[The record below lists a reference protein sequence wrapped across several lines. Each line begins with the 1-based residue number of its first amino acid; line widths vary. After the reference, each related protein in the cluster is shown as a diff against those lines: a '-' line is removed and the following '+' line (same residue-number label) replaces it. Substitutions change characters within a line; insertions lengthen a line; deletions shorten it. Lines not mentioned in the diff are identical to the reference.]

1 MNFPEDTKVGDM
13 FWLNDEPVRV
23 TAWNYLYGPPHSYY
37 FDLDFVDIT
46 REGRPSAGMILIPMG
61 FDFYGAE
68 IRKMSS
74 LELEL
79 F

>member
-1 MNFPEDTKVGDM
+1 MKFPPDTKVGDM
-13 FWLNDEPVRV
+13 FWLNDEPVRI
-23 TAWNYLYGPPHSYY
+23 TAWNYIYGPPYSHY
-37 FDLDFVDIT
+37 FDLDFVDIVK
-46 REGRPSAGMILIPMG
+46 EGRPAAGMILIPMG